1 MYIINYFISKISE
14 LLEDI
19 KRKNK
24 IKRKKEKEKEK
35 RRAW

>member
-35 RRAW
+35 RKAW